1 MIFLLFAVGTQA
13 QQFARSLSPSVRSVM
28 VSLNDDAMLPPVLR
42 LGSDD
47 VLCFSFDELSHD
59 YHRYTYRVVHCDALW
74 QLSEL
79 FEIDYIDG
87 FNDMPVDEWENSVN
101 TTVLYTTYYFSIP
114 NDDISL
120 KLSGN
125 YKLQVIDDESDAP
138 VAEYRF
144 SVLDERVALSG
155 SVSGNTD
162 IDFNASHQQVSFAVH
177 HPRYNISDPRSEVK
191 TVICRN
197 RSVSDCVTD
206 VLPTY
211 VTGGVLQYINN
222 EKLIFKG
229 GNEFRRFELTD
240 TDRLGEN
247 VESVRYVAPHYHA
260 TLYTDRPTRFHSNVR
275 DENGRF
281 FVNTLDGYGTDT
293 EADYIYVHFSL
304 DAPFAAGGSYYLTGD
319 FCGNV
324 PDEGCRLVYDE
335 EAALYRATVLLKMGL
350 YNYSYVWV
358 PDTPSAAQNPTVE
371 GDFYNTDNEYLI
383 YIYHREFG
391 ARYDKLVG
399 VGRLNYKLERN

>member
-13 QQFARSLSPSVRSVM
+13 QYARSLSPSVRSVM
-28 VSLNDDAMLPPVLR
+28 MSLNDDAMLPPVLR

-59 YHRYTYRVVHCDALW
+59 YRRYTYRVVHCDALW
-74 QLSEL
+74 QPSEL

-125 YKLQVIDDESDAP
+125 YKLQVIDDKKDVP

-155 SVSGNTD
+155 AVSGNTD
-162 IDFNASHQQVSFAVH
+162 IDLNASHQQVSFAVH
-177 HPRYNISDPRSEVK
+177 HPRYNISNPRGEVK
-191 TVICRN
+191 AVVCRN
-197 RSVSDCVTD
+197 RSVGDCVTD

-211 VTGGVLQYINN
+211 VTGGELQYVNN

-247 VESVRYVAPHYHA
+247 VERVDYVTPHYHA

-304 DAPFAAGGSYYLTGD
+304 DAPLAVGGSYYLTGD
-319 FCGNV
+319 FCGSV
-324 PDEGCRLVYDE
+324 PDEGFRLVYDE
-335 EAALYRATVLLKMGL
+335 EAGLYRATVLLKMGL

-358 PDTPSAAQNPTVE
+358 PDAFSAVQGPTVE

-399 VGRLNYKLERN
+399 LGRLNYKLERN